1 MTKNVLLVTYKG
13 DSPTLISE
21 MTEALAQRGARALR
35 FDTDRFPMET
45 MASFRQ
51 EDGREIFEFSDGEER
66 IELGSGD
73 AIWYRRARY
82 GGLLPN
88 TMDSQIRRAAQGECE
103 DLLRGMLT
111 AAPCFVLD
119 PPDLVKHCG
128 NKPWQQRIARECGLL
143 TPRTLMTNNPEQARE
158 FLKSCTG
165 GAIAKMLSAF
175 AVYGERNEERVVFT
189 TALKAE
195 HIEKLDG
202 LRYCPMVFQER
213 IEKRLELRITAI
225 GRRLFAAAVDSGS
238 MPGAEVDWREK
249 GIALIRAWSSYS
261 LPSDVEQALH
271 RYMDRIGMQYSAIDM
286 LVEPSGR
293 HVFLEANPAGEF
305 YWLDDNEPRF
315 PLVDTLADVLTDQ
328 PGARRRSADIGTSE
342 ASAFRAG
349 PPQKSEAAAAWL
361 PAAPSC

>member
-1 MTKNVLLVTYKG
+1 MQTKVLLVTHEG
-13 DSPTLISE
+13 DSPTLVDD
-21 MTEALAQRGARALR
+21 MTQALARRGARALR
-35 FDTDRFPMET
+35 FDTDRFPMKPT
-45 MASFRQ
+45 ASFRQ
-51 EDGREIFEFSDGEER
+51 EDGREVFEFSDGNER
-66 IELGSGD
+66 IELGPQD

-82 GGLLPN
+82 GGLLPS
-88 TMDSQIRRAAQGECE
+88 TMDVQIRRAAQGECE
-103 DLLRGMLT
+103 DLLRGMMT

-128 NKPWQQRIARECGLL
+128 NKPWQQRVARECGLL

-158 FLKSCTG
+158 FLKSCPH

-175 AVYGERNEERVVFT
+175 AVYGEQNEERVVFT

-213 IEKRLELRITAI
+213 IEKRLELRITAV
-225 GRRLFAAAVDSGS
+225 GRRLFAAAVDSGR

-249 GIALIRAWSSYS
+249 GLALLQSWTEYS
-261 LPSDVEQALH
+261 LPSEVEQALH
-271 RYMDRIGMQYSAIDM
+271 RYMDRIGMQYSAIDV

-305 YWLDDNEPRF
+305 YWLDANAPHF
-315 PLVDTLADVLTDQ
+315 PLVDALADVLTDQ
-328 PGARRRSADIGTSE
+328 PGARRRSHES
-342 ASAFRAG
+342 SAFRPSPA
-349 PPQKSEAAAAWL
+349 QKSELGAAWL
-361 PAAPSC
+361 PGTPSC

>member
-1 MTKNVLLVTYKG
+1 MTKKVLLVTYEG
-13 DSPTLISE
+13 DSPTLITN
-21 MTEALAQRGARALR
+21 MTEALARRGAQALR
-35 FDTDRFPMET
+35 FDTDRFPMKQT
-45 MASFRQ
+45 ASFRQ
-51 EDGREIFEFSDGEER
+51 DEGREIFEFSDGSER
-66 IELGSGD
+66 IELGPGD

-82 GGLLPN
+82 GGQLPM
-88 TMDSQIRRAAQGECE
+88 TMDAQIRRAAVGECE

-128 NKPWQQRIARECGLL
+128 NKPWQQRLARECGLA
-143 TPRTLMTNNPEQARE
+143 TPRTLMTNNVEQARE
-158 FLKSCTG
+158 FLKSCTH

-225 GRRLFAAAVDSGS
+225 GRRLFAAAVDSGR

-249 GIALIRAWSSYS
+249 GLALINAWSAYS
-261 LPSDVEQALH
+261 LPADVEQALH

-286 LVEPSGR
+286 LVEPGGR

-305 YWLDDNEPRF
+305 FWLDDQEPHF
-315 PLVDTLADVLTDQ
+315 PLVDAMADVLTDL
-328 PGARRRSADIGTSE
+328 PGARRRSSEPSE
-342 ASAFRAG
+342 ASVFHAG
-349 PPQKSEAAAAWL
+349 PTQKPETGAAWL
-361 PAAPSC
+361 SGAPSC